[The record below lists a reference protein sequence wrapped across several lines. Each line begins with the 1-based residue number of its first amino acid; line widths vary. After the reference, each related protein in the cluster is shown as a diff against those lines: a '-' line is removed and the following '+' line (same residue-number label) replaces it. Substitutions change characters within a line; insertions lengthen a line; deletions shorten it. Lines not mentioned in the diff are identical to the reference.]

1 MTDNERAEKRTD
13 RAIPSAAAAVS
24 PSAIRSL
31 ILIVIN

>member
-1 MTDNERAEKRTD
+1 MTDNARVEKRTD
-13 RAIPSAAAAVS
+13 RAIPSAAAVS